1 MDEMMVLA
9 VGHDAMRT
17 ALYVAMPMLVA
28 GMLVGVIVSILQ
40 VATSIQDVTITFI
53 PKILAVFLV
62 FVVAMSWMLRIL
74 LSFTREIF
82 ELASTLVG

>member
-17 ALYVAMPMLVA
+17 ALFVAMPMLVA

-62 FVVAMSWMLRIL
+62 FVVAMSWMLRVL

>member
-17 ALYVAMPMLVA
+17 ALYVAMPMLMA

-62 FVVAMSWMLRIL
+62 FIVAMSWMLRIL
-74 LSFTREIF
+74 LGFTREIF

>member
-9 VGHDAMRT
+9 VGHEAMRT
-17 ALYVAMPMLVA
+17 ALFVAMPMLAA

-53 PKILAVFLV
+53 PKILAVFFV
-62 FVVAMSWMLRIL
+62 FVVAMSWMLRVL
-74 LSFTREIF
+74 LTFTREIF
-82 ELASTLVG
+82 DLASTLVG

>member
-9 VGHDAMRT
+9 VGHEAMRT
-17 ALYVAMPMLVA
+17 ALFVAMPMLAA

-62 FVVAMSWMLRIL
+62 FVVAMSWMLRVL
-74 LSFTREIF
+74 LTFTREIF
-82 ELASTLVG
+82 DLASTLVG